1 MLAMLTTPVP
11 RVRISIWR
19 TRSLGAPSGR
29 SRNTTGS
36 TPLPLRSALLLTAPS
51 RLMSIEPPPGWRSA
65 SISIESNGTGVS
77 DANVSTSPDAV
88 ATALKPDSQNSAI
101 LSERWIE

>member
-1 MLAMLTTPVP
+1 
-11 RVRISIWR
+11 
-19 TRSLGAPSGR
+19 
-29 SRNTTGS
+29 
-36 TPLPLRSALLLTAPS
+36 
-51 RLMSIEPPPGWRSA
+51 MSIEPPPGWRSA

-101 LSERWIE
+101 LSERWIA